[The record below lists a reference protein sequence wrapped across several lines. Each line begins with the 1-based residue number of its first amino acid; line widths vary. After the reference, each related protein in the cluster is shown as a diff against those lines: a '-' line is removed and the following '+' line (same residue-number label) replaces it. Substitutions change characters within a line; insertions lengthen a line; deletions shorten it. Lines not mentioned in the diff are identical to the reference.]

1 MTESDKTLPE
11 KMAEKIAGGKKFG
24 KDQCL
29 IIVLIGILLCV
40 IALPVRQKESKSDIS
55 NMIGDTI
62 NNHIP
67 TDTDKDYSETKS
79 TVSPYT
85 EYWENKLEDALREVE
100 GVGKVKV
107 LINLS
112 QSEQKVVEKDGPE
125 VYSET
130 TEADAAGGSRVAGE
144 TRIEKNTV
152 YMADDRGQDVPYVVM
167 TIAPDVEGV
176 VVIAQGAG
184 ARSVQENIIEA
195 IQVLFDIDANK
206 IKIVKMK
213 NNQ

>member
-1 MTESDKTLPE
+1 MAESDKTLSE
-11 KMAEKIAGGKKFG
+11 KMAEKMTGGKKLR

-29 IIVLIGILLCV
+29 IIVLVGILLCV
-40 IALPVRQKESKSDIS
+40 IALPVGQKESKSDIS
-55 NMIGDTI
+55 NMINDTI
-62 NNHIP
+62 DNHIT
-67 TDTDKDYSETKS
+67 TDAGEDNSGVPNTASS
-79 TVSPYT
+79 YT

-112 QSEQKVVEKDGPE
+112 QSEQMVVEKDGPE

-130 TEADAAGGSRVAGE
+130 TEADAAGGSRTVGE
-144 TRIEKNTV
+144 TRVEKSTV
-152 YMADDRGQDVPYVVM
+152 YTVDDRGQDIPYVVM

-176 VVIAQGAG
+176 VVIAQGG
-184 ARSVQENIIEA
+184 GTLSVQENIIEA
-195 IQVLFDIDANK
+195 IQVLFGIDANK

-213 NNQ
+213 NKQ

>member
-1 MTESDKTLPE
+1 MAESDRTLPE
-11 KMAEKIAGGKKFG
+11 KMAEAMTGGKKLR

-29 IIVLIGILLCV
+29 IIVLVGVLLCV

-55 NMIGDTI
+55 NMINDTI
-62 NNHIP
+62 DNHRS
-67 TDTDKDYSETKS
+67 TDAGEDNFEVPNTASH
-79 TVSPYT
+79 YT
-85 EYWENKLEDALREVE
+85 EYWENKLENALREVE

-130 TEADAAGGSRVAGE
+130 TEADAAGGSRTTGE
-144 TRIEKNTV
+144 TRVEKSTV
-152 YMADDRGQDVPYVVM
+152 YTVDDRGQDIPYVVM

-176 VVIAQGAG
+176 VVIAQGG
-184 ARSVQENIIEA
+184 GMQSVQENIIEA